1 MIPYFVAVRTERPGR
16 RPGRAEVAVMVLAVP
31 HPTRAAAE
39 AAACAVFPGQP
50 WRVVEAPDV
59 RLAALLGHRPA
70 A

>member
-1 MIPYFVAVRTERPGR
+1 VIPFFVAVRTERPGR
-16 RPGRAEVAVMVLAVP
+16 RPGRVEVAVMALAVS
-31 HPTRAAAE
+31 HRTRAAAE
-39 AAACAVFPGQP
+39 AAACAAVPGQP